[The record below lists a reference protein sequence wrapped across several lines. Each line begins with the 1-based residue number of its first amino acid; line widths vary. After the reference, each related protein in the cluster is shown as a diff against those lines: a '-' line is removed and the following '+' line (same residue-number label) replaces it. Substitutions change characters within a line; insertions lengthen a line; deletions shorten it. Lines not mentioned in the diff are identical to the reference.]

1 MKRRQAKRLNFGGLP
16 PTRREG
22 RSSSGNGSREAGEQE
37 HEAGAEPG
45 GEAAGDADGGG
56 AGGPRRTRKT
66 RRTGFASPMRRV
78 DAARQ
83 HAAGAGT
90 LIRKARAALA
100 EVVAA
105 GPEADDAGRRREG
118 VTWKR

>member
-1 MKRRQAKRLNFGGLP
+1 MKTLAQIDAILRDAQNKARVAHK
-16 PTRREG
+16 
-22 RSSSGNGSREAGEQE
+22 
-37 HEAGAEPG
+37 AE
-45 GEAAGDADGGG
+45 
-56 AGGPRRTRKT
+56 TL
-66 RRTGFASPMRRV
+66 

-105 GPEADDAGRRREG
+105 GAKPEADP
-118 VTWKR
+118 

>member
-1 MKRRQAKRLNFGGLP
+1 MKTLAQIAAILRDAQNKARMA
-16 PTRREG
+16 
-22 RSSSGNGSREAGEQE
+22 REAE
-37 HEAGAEPG
+37 
-45 GEAAGDADGGG
+45 
-56 AGGPRRTRKT
+56 TL
-66 RRTGFASPMRRV
+66 

>member
-1 MKRRQAKRLNFGGLP
+1 MKTLAEIDAILRDALNKA
-16 PTRREG
+16 RV
-22 RSSSGNGSREAGEQE
+22 A
-37 HEAGAEPG
+37 HKAE
-45 GEAAGDADGGG
+45 
-56 AGGPRRTRKT
+56 TL
-66 RRTGFASPMRRV
+66 

-105 GPEADDAGRRREG
+105 EAKPDDVAPRPAVPDGG
-118 VTWKR
+118 